1 MVDAPKSEELLV
13 MDDPVYSR
21 WHKLEDAIEDVVAY
35 LQRQEDDKA
44 RHLAA
49 ELQEEAR
56 KMDHTI
62 RSVQGTE

>member
-1 MVDAPKSEELLV
+1 

-35 LQRQEDDKA
+35 LQSRQDDQA
-44 RHLAA
+44 RQLAA

-56 KMDHTI
+56 RMDHTI

>member
-1 MVDAPKSEELLV
+1 

-35 LQRQEDDKA
+35 LQRQQDDQA

-62 RSVQGTE
+62 RSGQGPV